1 LIQSNSVEE
10 KKDELLLNVD
20 EDDTEHQ
27 GNNTSNKILDDLND
41 LRFDEK
47 TDIDG
52 KENRIII
59 IYDLFRL
66 DLLSNINEKSS

>member
-20 EDDTEHQ
+20 GEDTEHQ
-27 GNNTSNKILDDLND
+27 GNSTSNKILDDLND

>member
-20 EDDTEHQ
+20 VDDTEHQ

>member
-1 LIQSNSVEE
+1 MIQSNSVEE

-20 EDDTEHQ
+20 VDDTEHQ

>member
-1 LIQSNSVEE
+1 MIQSNSVEE